1 MYESKRSAVID
12 FKIVT
17 RVDGAEEITEYS
29 GDATCVEKEGGFY
42 TSFEERIPGVEEV
55 VTTLMKAETYV
66 SDTGNE
72 ACRITLTRRG
82 PIRTKMVFVTG
93 EVTHCPYQTP
103 VGMLL
108 FDIETT
114 MLSFSQDYDG
124 AAASAAYR
132 VLQGGEEISQAEF
145 SLQITY
151 VAQA

>member
-1 MYESKRSAVID
+1 MYENKRSAVID
-12 FKIVT
+12 FRIVT
-17 RVDGAEEITEYS
+17 RVDGAEEVTEYS
-29 GDATCVEKEGGFY
+29 GDASCVETEGGFY
-42 TSFEERIPGVEEV
+42 TSFEEKIPDVEEA
-55 VTTLMKAETYV
+55 VTTLMKAETFI
-66 SDTGNE
+66 SDTGCE

-114 MLSFSQDYDG
+114 ALAFSQDYDG